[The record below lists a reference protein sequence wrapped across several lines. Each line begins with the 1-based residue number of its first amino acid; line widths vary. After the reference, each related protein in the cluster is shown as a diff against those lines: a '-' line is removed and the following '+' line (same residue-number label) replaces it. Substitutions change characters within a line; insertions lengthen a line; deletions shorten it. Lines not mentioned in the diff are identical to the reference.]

1 MEKPLNM
8 NSQKMTILLKD
19 LGVLF
24 KHLAHLITYVGRYL
38 LIMKEQISMKKVID
52 NELCEEN
59 REVSVP
65 VGGPLCTNLVIPATA
80 KEGLRELSE
89 IKKNAE
95 ETREVSVP
103 DSQLVESCVQIE

>member
-38 LIMKEQISMKKVID
+38 LIMKEQINWLKTVV
-52 NELCEEN
+52 N
-59 REVSVP
+59 
-65 VGGPLCTNLVIPATA
+65 
-80 KEGLRELSE
+80 
-89 IKKNAE
+89 
-95 ETREVSVP
+95 
-103 DSQLVESCVQIE
+103 